1 MTHHINKLYV
11 IGSYFLCCKMQTRY
25 KKKTIHIVDSS
36 IDLRENHARNKP
48 QAVSSCENSVRRNE
62 GKPIA
67 LLLVPG
73 LIPDVH

>member
-11 IGSYFLCCKMQTRY
+11 M
-25 KKKTIHIVDSS
+25 KTIHIVESS
-36 IDLRENHARNKP
+36 IEMHENYARNKP
-48 QAVSSCENSVRRNE
+48 RAVSSRENPVRANR

-73 LIPDVH
+73 LIPVSSDGR